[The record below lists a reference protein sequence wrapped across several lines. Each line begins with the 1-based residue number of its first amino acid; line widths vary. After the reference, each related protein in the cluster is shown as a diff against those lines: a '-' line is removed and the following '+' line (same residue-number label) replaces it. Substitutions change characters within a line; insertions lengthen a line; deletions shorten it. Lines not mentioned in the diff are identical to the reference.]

1 MIRTLPITIR
11 DFDLNK
17 MVMNVAR
24 TLYQW
29 QVRTEQRRRL
39 GTLDQRMLD
48 DMGITSGQARTEA
61 RKPFF
66 WD

>member
-29 QVRTEQRRRL
+29 QVRAEQRQRL

>member
-29 QVRTEQRRRL
+29 QVRAEQRQRL

-48 DMGITSGQARTEA
+48 DMGITSGQARAEA

-66 WD
+66 WN

>member
-11 DFDLNK
+11 DFDLNE
-17 MVMNVAR
+17 MLMSVAK

-29 QVRTEQRRRL
+29 QVRAEQRQHL
-39 GTLDQRMLD
+39 GTLDRRILE
-48 DMGITSGQARTEA
+48 DMGMTPNQARSEA

-66 WD
+66 WH

>member
-17 MVMNVAR
+17 MVMNVAK
-24 TLYQW
+24 TLYHW
-29 QVRTEQRRRL
+29 QVRDEQRQRL
-39 GTLDQRMLD
+39 GTLDQRILD

-66 WD
+66 WS